1 MVVSQ
6 CSPSYKNIVIQKMN
20 NLNSNFVIIIEE
32 AKGVWSMKKMLASI
46 AICGTLILGLSA
58 SARPHHGHHGG
69 MHHIP
74 PRPPVMHHHIMPP
87 PIHHGSF
94 YRHHRIGCPM
104 YRGFGHR
111 CTCHR
116 YYGGSGI
123 YIDFRLPIIF

>member
-1 MVVSQ
+1 
-6 CSPSYKNIVIQKMN
+6 
-20 NLNSNFVIIIEE
+20 
-32 AKGVWSMKKMLASI
+32 MKKNLVVF
-46 AICGTLILGLSA
+46 AICGILLCGLSA
-58 SARPHHGHHGG
+58 SARPHHGGPGAHRGPAHHGIHHMRPHM
-69 MHHIP
+69 MH
-74 PRPPVMHHHIMPP
+74 VMPT
-87 PIHHGSF
+87 PIHYGTL